1 MSALQKILIVD
12 DGIRRGGRTLSAE
25 LAELGYAS
33 VTTSLEAT
41 DEVLAI
47 LGDLTAIVID
57 MPLADPSR
65 HAEFVALAERLR
77 GSRHGATAP
86 VIEIDSSR
94 GGAPIDVHGR
104 VGTRTLNAP
113 IR

>member
-33 VTTSLEAT
+33 VTASLEAT
-41 DEVLAI
+41 DEVLAL
-47 LGDLTAIVID
+47 LGDPTAIVID
-57 MPLADPSR
+57 MPLADAAR
-65 HAEFVALAERLR
+65 HAEFVALAARLR
-77 GSRHGATAP
+77 GSRYGERAP

-94 GGAPIDVHGR
+94 GGAPINLRGR

>member
-12 DGIRRGGRTLSAE
+12 DGTRRGGRTLSAE

-33 VTTSLEAT
+33 VTASLEAT
-41 DEVLAI
+41 DEVLAL
-47 LGDLTAIVID
+47 LGEPSAIVID
-57 MPLADPSR
+57 MPLATGAR

-77 GSRHGATAP
+77 FGAKTP

-94 GGAPIDVHGR
+94 ASGPIDLHGR